1 MEKRPIIALLAGLL
15 AVTAALAPAAPA
27 AAAPPAQTD
36 EVYVVQAGDTLSS
49 IAWRFGV
56 TVDGMLV
63 ANGLTDADLILT
75 GQQLAIPIASSA
87 DEPGVTPGENETA
100 SSSPAFSQVYV
111 VQPGD
116 TLFAIA
122 TQFGLTVSEVMLDNG
137 ITDPDWLSVG
147 QLLSIPP
154 AGLPPSYPAPFA
166 TVLLSPAPVVQGQTL
181 VVRVDLDEPATL
193 SGEFDGRPFH
203 FVSDRTGGW
212 ALVGIHALQPT
223 GVYSLTLRARRS
235 DETQATAIVGLAVG
249 SGPFDTEYISVPPD
263 QGDLL
268 DPDLIRDEYAR
279 VADVWSQVSP
289 RPLWE
294 GPFALPLA
302 TDRITSHFGTRR
314 SYDEGPATSFHA
326 GVDFGES
333 EGSPIYAPVAGRAAF
348 AEFLDVRGGST
359 LIDHG
364 VGVYTG
370 YWHQSQILVQ
380 PGQAVEAG
388 DLIGFV
394 GGTGLSTAP
403 HLHWEVR
410 VAGIAV
416 DPIQWT
422 TMTIP

>member
-1 MEKRPIIALLAGLL
+1 MEKRLIIVLLVGLL
-15 AVTAALAPAAPA
+15 AVTAALAPAA
-27 AAAPPAQTD
+27 AAAPPTQTA

-56 TVDGMLV
+56 TVDDMLA
-63 ANGLTDADLILT
+63 ANGLTDADLILVD
-75 GQQLAIPIASSA
+75 QQLVIPIASSP
-87 DEPGVTPGENETA
+87 DEPGITPGENETA
-100 SSSPAFSQVYV
+100 GGSQAFSQVYV

-122 TQFGLTVSEVMLDNG
+122 TEFGLTVTEMMLVNG

-147 QLLSIPP
+147 QLLTIPS
-154 AGLPPSYPAPFA
+154 AGRPPSYPAPFA
-166 TVLLSPAPVVQGQTL
+166 AVLLSPAPVVQGQTL

-193 SGEFDGRPFH
+193 SGEFDGRPCH
-203 FVSDRTGGW
+203 FVGDRTGGW
-212 ALVGIHALQPT
+212 ALVGMHALQPT
-223 GVYSLTLRARRS
+223 GIYSLTLRARRS
-235 DETQATAIVGLAVG
+235 NGPQVTATVNVVVGAGV
-249 SGPFDTEYISVPPD
+249 FDTEYISVPPD
-263 QGDLL
+263 REDLL

-289 RPLWE
+289 CPLWE

-302 TDRITSHFGTRR
+302 TNRITSCFGTRR
-314 SYDEGPATSFHA
+314 SYNEGPVSSFHA

-333 EGSPIYAPVAGRAAF
+333 EGSPIYAPAAGRVVF

-364 VGVYTG
+364 VGVYSG

-380 PGQAVEAG
+380 PGQTVETG

-422 TMTIP
+422 AMAIP